1 MSGYIGTQPVPQ
13 ATQKRQAFTATA
25 GQDTFAT
32 SGYSVGFVDVYMNG
46 VKLAAADYTATNGS
60 DVQIGTPALVNDI
73 IEIVAFTSFVASDGL
88 AAANNLSDLENAST
102 ARTNLGV
109 TLPNLGVTSTA
120 AELNN
125 LAAVPRGSIIYGN
138 SSAATARLSKGAT
151 GTVLTAGADDISWV
165 EASSGGE
172 QTFTASGAITAGDLV
187 SLNTNGTISKSKSL
201 LGVPATFS
209 SSEIRPS
216 CDSAY
221 DSDTDRVIV
230 AWVDETSNVGKI
242 AIGTVSDVDNSV
254 TYGTA
259 LDFDTGFLGGTQNWI
274 KVVYDPSTQRG
285 LIIYLNGNYNIVA
298 RTITV
303 TGGSTNTA
311 AVGATAQLEAG
322 TSASREAYRI
332 GTAVDMMFCPTIN
345 KIVVIFANTTGV
357 GKARIIIP
365 NAGTNTVTFGDEVTV
380 SVDTEFNFVSMDY
393 DVANNIVGFSYESDS
408 SDGYFNCLTPNAD
421 NTVTVG
427 SEIEPRPGAITFTQC
442 IYDPI
447 ADNFVAMLLNSNTL
461 NFEFIHVDSSRV
473 MTVLNSIDF
482 RQDYQ
487 PPYGVF
493 SSIYDSS
500 TSSVYNF
507 AENGLIFLSK
517 FGSPSVVGFNTVSS
531 PVQWSGHDSVTLGES
546 NCNPTLLSNGRV
558 FLAVKDTLTDSGKS
572 IVVGDLMASP
582 VGLAAESISDTASG
596 KVTVAGGINTHQSGL
611 TSGSSYLASLQGT
624 AELVTY
630 QEGVLFAGPSRSLPV
645 QAIAQSATTV
655 YVTGFTPLIST
666 YFRK

>member
-1 MSGYIGTQPVPQ
+1 MGGYIGSKGV
-13 ATQKRQAFTATA
+13 
-25 GQDTFAT
+25 GII
-32 SGYSVGFVDVYMNG
+32 SGIDASI
-46 VKLAAADYTATNGS
+46 ADLNLT
-60 DVQIGTPALVNDI
+60 DK
-73 IEIVAFTSFVASDGL
+73 
-88 AAANNLSDLENAST
+88 AAAN
-102 ARTNLGV
+102 GV
-109 TLPNLGVTSTA
+109 TEANKVLTADANKDVTA
-120 AELNN
+120 IRN
-125 LAAVPRGSIIYGN
+125 LAATGDVTAGGAITATGASVGALARGAIQTGN
-138 SSAATARLSKGAT
+138 ASGVAAPLTKGAE
-151 GTVLTAGADDISWV
+151 GTVLTAGANDLSWV
-165 EASSGGE
+165 EASGGGE

-201 LGVPATFS
+201 LGATSTFS
-209 SSEIRPS
+209 SSDIRAS

-230 AWVDETSNVGKI
+230 AWVDDTSRVGKI

-259 LDFDTGFLGGTQNWI
+259 LDFDTGFLGGTTNWI

-285 LIIYLNGNYNIVA
+285 LIIYMNSSYDILA

-311 AVGATAQLEAG
+311 AVGASAQLEAG

-345 KIVVIFANTTGV
+345 KIVVIFANTTGI

-365 NAGTNTVTFGDEVTV
+365 NAGTNTVTFGTEVTV
-380 SVDTEFNFVSMDY
+380 SNNVAFNFVSMDY
-393 DVANNIVGFSYESDS
+393 DVANNIVGFSYESDAN
-408 SDGYFNCLTPNAD
+408 DGYFNCLTPNAN
-421 NTVTVG
+421 NTVTAG
-427 SEIEPRPGAITFTQC
+427 TEIEPRPGTTTFTQC

-447 ADNFVAMLLNSNTL
+447 ADNFVALILFGNNIY
-461 NFEFIHVDSSRV
+461 FEFIHVDSNRV
-473 MTVLNSIDF
+473 MTELNFISI
-482 RQDYQ
+482 RKDYK

-493 SSIYDSS
+493 NSIYNPS

-507 AENGLIFLSK
+507 GEVGLIFSSK

-531 PVQWSGHDSVTLGES
+531 PVHWSGHDTSTLGEP
-546 NCNPTLLSNGRV
+546 NCNPTLISNGRV
-558 FLAVKDTLTDSGKS
+558 FLAVRDTLTDTGKS
-572 IVVGDLMASP
+572 FVVGDLMASP

-624 AELVTY
+624 AELVTPE
-630 QEGVLFAGPSRSLPV
+630 EGVLFAGPSRALPV

-666 YFRK
+666 YFRN